1 MNNLLPSSLR
11 TANPADGLA
20 LARQLAAVSPSASSA
35 PATMADCLKT
45 SAASTSDDLLVA
57 VYFQAVAA
65 ANEGWRN

>member
-1 MNNLLPSSLR
+1 MNNLPSSLR

-20 LARQLAAVSPSASSA
+20 LARQLAALSPSASSA

-45 SAASTSDDLLVA
+45 SAASTSDELLVA

-65 ANEGWRN
+65 ANQGWRN

>member
-1 MNNLLPSSLR
+1 MNKTLPSSLR
-11 TANPADGLA
+11 TASPADGLT
-20 LARQLAAVSPSASSA
+20 LARQLAALSPSASSA

-45 SAASTSDDLLVA
+45 STASASGDLLVA